1 MPALVDIEPALLIS
15 SLFKP
20 VPLLSSLIGPAPPV
34 LPPPIQ
40 SDSTATPIE
49 SVSPAIESVPP
60 TIESV
65 PAVIKS
71 IPPLVES
78 VPPVIES
85 ALSSNQP
92 ALSFETVEPVSQ
104 PVTPQ
109 ILEVQILTEQKNEK
123 KEAVY
128 HETIYNETELFGSDG
143 RSVPYGATKTSSSL
157 NEKKAQ
163 SSSYQS
169 GRVPNSVV
177 YGIPGLS

>member
-1 MPALVDIEPALLIS
+1 MRDDSASRLFAEEEPTVQSVIVFTNLLQERFPANPWTVPALVDIEPALLIS

-85 ALSSNQP
+85 A
-92 ALSFETVEPVSQ
+92 
-104 PVTPQ
+104 
-109 ILEVQILTEQKNEK
+109 
-123 KEAVY
+123 